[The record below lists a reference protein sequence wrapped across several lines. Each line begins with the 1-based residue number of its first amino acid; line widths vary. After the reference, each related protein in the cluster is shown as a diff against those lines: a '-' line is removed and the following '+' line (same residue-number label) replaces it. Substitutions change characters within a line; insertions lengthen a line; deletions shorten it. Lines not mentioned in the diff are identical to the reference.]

1 MSSMGGGMGMSDM
14 SSSMNTSSMSGMS
27 STLGSSSLG
36 GGGMSSLDSYS
47 GVGGGSSLSSMGAGR
62 SSGSELMGAGSSS
75 GMGGMSNRLSTG
87 GSSGGVSNM
96 FEETCTVF
104 VRNLP
109 FSVTWQNLRDQFKEC
124 GDVKFAELKMDEQGR
139 SKGYSTVRFSMPED
153 ARRAVNLMNGT
164 RIQGRQIEVRLN
176 KV

>member
-1 MSSMGGGMGMSDM
+1 MGG
-14 SSSMNTSSMSGMS
+14 N
-27 STLGSSSLG
+27 
-36 GGGMSSLDSYS
+36 
-47 GVGGGSSLSSMGAGR
+47 SSLSSMVGGR
-62 SSGSELMGAGSSS
+62 SSTSGLMGTGGTGRLPS
-75 GMGGMSNRLSTG
+75 GMSGTG
-87 GSSGGVSNM
+87 GTSGSGM

-139 SKGYSTVRFSMPED
+139 SKGYGTVRFATPED
-153 ARRAVNLMNGT
+153 ARRAVNLMNST